1 LNFKNISIFK
11 FKTAQNS
18 KNLDFFCSSFEF
30 QTRNYVTC
38 FGRICNHPHGQENYT
53 QKYINTVLI
62 TVLGHIIKVSE
73 LSRRVLSLFYF

>member
-1 LNFKNISIFK
+1 MKSILVN

-18 KNLDFFCSSFEF
+18 KNLRLFCHSSFEF

-38 FGRICNHPHGQENYT
+38 FGHICDNPHGQENYT

-62 TVLGHIIKVSE
+62 TV
-73 LSRRVLSLFYF
+73 